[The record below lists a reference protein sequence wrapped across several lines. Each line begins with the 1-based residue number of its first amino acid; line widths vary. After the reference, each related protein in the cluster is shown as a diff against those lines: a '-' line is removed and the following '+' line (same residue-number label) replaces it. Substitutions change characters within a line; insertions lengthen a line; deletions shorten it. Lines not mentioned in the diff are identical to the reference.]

1 MIMMTLTLTLS
12 HMFTGWISSRRFYTR
27 LVHVSEIR
35 SRLILIISYSYTS
48 HHIHDHDKV
57 EVESNGVISKL
68 LLSDIA

>member
-35 SRLILIISYSYTS
+35 SRLILIISF
-48 HHIHDHDKV
+48 
-57 EVESNGVISKL
+57 
-68 LLSDIA
+68 